1 MQLATAYQPS
11 TSLGRRVARRLAPI
25 QGRRIL
31 RFKLTRP
38 LVSFTFDDC
47 PVSAVDNGLSKLE
60 AEGWRGT
67 VYIASGLLGTTNH
80 HGLQMNGDDVK
91 SAFDRGHEIGGHSYS
106 HIDATDTDFDTFI
119 KDENRNLAALA
130 ALGLPACRTFAYP
143 FGQTHRALKTRLAKD
158 YDGLRG
164 ITSGPMI
171 NQADLNQ
178 IRSTPLFAG
187 QDFEKAMAQIRAL
200 QHTPAWVTLFTH
212 DITENPT
219 QWGCTPAQMDSAINA
234 VKEVGADVL
243 PVADAI
249 DFLKA
254 NS

>member
-1 MQLATAYQPS
+1 M
-11 TSLGRRVARRLAPI
+11 

-31 RFKLTRP
+31 RYKLTRP

-47 PVSAVDNGLSKLE
+47 PKSAVDNGLNKLE

-67 VYIASGLLGTTNH
+67 VYISSGLLGTTNH
-80 HGLQMNGDDVK
+80 HGLQMSGEDVK
-91 SAFDRGHEIGGHSYS
+91 AAHDRGHEIGGHGYS
-106 HIDATDTDFDTFI
+106 HIDATDTDFDLFI
-119 KDENRNLAALA
+119 EDENRNRAALA
-130 ALGLPACRTFAYP
+130 GLGLPPCRTFAYP

-178 IRSTPLFAG
+178 IRSTPLFTG
-187 QDFEKAMAQIRAL
+187 QDFTKALAQINAL
-200 QHTPAWVTLFTH
+200 KHAPAWITLFTH
-212 DITENPT
+212 DITNAPT
-219 QWGCTPAQMDSAINA
+219 AWGCTPAQMDAAIAA
-234 VKEVGADVL
+234 VKDAGADVL
-243 PVADAI
+243 PIASAI
-249 DFLKA
+249 DLLKA